1 MGAVV
6 AELIPLMI
14 AAAIV
19 PAWIIIVLLM
29 LTNKNGVL
37 KAAAFVLGTV
47 LARLAQGALFGY
59 VLQREAAADGAVGAG
74 AIKAVLLLLVGLVLL
89 ILAYKKW
96 TKEEDP
102 DAPPPKWM
110 SGLGAMS
117 PLKALGFGVLL
128 MIVGFKQ
135 WVFTLSALGTI
146 SAAQLSQGES
156 IIVFLIYLLGA
167 LSLLLIPILFSAI
180 APQPAAKTL
189 SSARAWLER
198 NNRPVTVTVSLLF
211 GVYFVAQGLT
221 GLLN

>member
-19 PAWIIIVLLM
+19 PAWIIIVLL
-29 LTNKNGVL
+29 LLANERGVP
-37 KAAAFVLGTV
+37 KAAAFVIGTV

-59 VLQREAAADGAVGAG
+59 VLQREAAVDGAAGAG
-74 AIKAVLLLLVGLVLL
+74 AIKAILLLLVGLVLL

-110 SGLGAMS
+110 SGLGAIS
-117 PLKALGFGVLL
+117 PLKALGFGILL

-135 WVFTLSALGTI
+135 WVFTLSALSTI
-146 SAAQLSQGES
+146 SAAQLS
-156 IIVFLIYLLGA
+156 
-167 LSLLLIPILFSAI
+167 
-180 APQPAAKTL
+180 
-189 SSARAWLER
+189 
-198 NNRPVTVTVSLLF
+198 
-211 GVYFVAQGLT
+211 
-221 GLLN
+221 